1 MRSAARTTSWDDAT
15 ILLLVVGLVPLAGL
29 LLLGDWPRWE
39 LGAGTAVSLF
49 ALHELLWPR

>member
-1 MRSAARTTSWDDAT
+1 MRMAAHIGRWDEAT
-15 ILLLVVGLVPLAGL
+15 VLLLVVGLVPLMGL

>member
-1 MRSAARTTSWDDAT
+1 MRTAAHFQGWDEAT
-15 ILLLVVGLVPLAGL
+15 VLLLVVGLVPLAGL
-29 LLLGDWPRWE
+29 VLLGDWPRWE